1 MKKYLTIEKELG
13 ETPLEALD
21 RLRQQEALAESVPLA
36 YAGRLD
42 PMASG
47 KLLVLVGDECKRQ
60 SRYHSLDKE
69 YEFEVLLGIE
79 SDTGDILG
87 LTETSGSPSMD
98 IHEVDIQKVI
108 SSLRGTISFPYPTFS
123 SKTVRGKPLFL
134 WTLEK
139 RLDEIEIPIATTT
152 LYSLTYQGSFSVSKQ
167 ELFKTVEERIGKI
180 TPVTAES
187 KALGEDFR
195 RIPILDKWKKNTEE
209 TPQPSFQV
217 LRFKTTCSSG
227 TYIRSLAPH
236 IAKLLGATGLAYRI
250 HRTKIGHY
258 LPIPLIG
265 AGIWTRSF

>member
-13 ETPLEALD
+13 ETPLEALA
-21 RLRQQEALAESVPLA
+21 RLRQQEALTESVPLA

-47 KLLVLVGDECKRQ
+47 KLLVLVGDECKQQ
-60 SRYHSLDKE
+60 SSYHSLDKE

-87 LTETSGSPSMD
+87 LTEILANQTGS
-98 IHEVDIQKVI
+98 INEAVLQKTI
-108 SSLRGTISFPYPTFS
+108 SSLRGTVSFPYPIFS
-123 SKTVRGKPLFL
+123 SKTVKGKPLFL
-134 WTLEK
+134 WTLEH
-139 RLDEIEIPIATTT
+139 RLDEIEIPLATTT
-152 LYSLTYQGSFSVSKQ
+152 LYSLSYKGTYSLSKQ
-167 ELFKTVEERIGKI
+167 ALFKTVEERIGKI

-195 RIPILDKWKKNTEE
+195 RIPILEKWKKNMEE
-209 TPQPSFQV
+209 AYPTSFHV

-236 IAKLLGATGLAYRI
+236 IAKLLGTTGLAYRI
-250 HRTKIGHY
+250 HRTKVGRY

-265 AGIWTRSF
+265 AGIWTRLF